1 MHLDGSTVQ
10 PVAGAGVKGAIV
22 VWGLSVSDTVDWLWQ
37 IITDQLGRL
46 P

>member
-1 MHLDGSTVQ
+1 MNLVGSTVQ
-10 PVAGAGVKGAIV
+10 PVAGAGVKGTIV
-22 VWGLSVSDTVDWLWQ
+22 VWGLSASDTVDWLRQ

>member
-1 MHLDGSTVQ
+1 
-10 PVAGAGVKGAIV
+10 VKGTIV
-22 VWGLSVSDTVDWLWQ
+22 VWGLSNTDTVDRLRQ